1 MGRRAARALHAEAAL
16 AAYRGP
22 SAAKRRALT
31 RDVVLLY
38 VLTHQPPDRVG
49 VTRLL
54 RLGHTCKRTGPRSF
68 ELDLSAPGAHK
79 TSAIFGPTITTI
91 PPPVAAWLARWVEL
105 AAVPEHGY
113 LFHAAGDPTT
123 PHTEAAWTKLVKAT
137 FRRASGVALA
147 PKDLRSSFVGFLRS
161 GEHSDATLRSAAAA
175 MRHSTQTQRS
185 RAYDNGRS
193 NRQTDAADLV
203 AAEYAAA
210 CRGEHCR
217 RRSRPRDGRRGRQPG
232 RSDGRSDVVDAC

>member
-1 MGRRAARALHAEAAL
+1 MQRARCHAEAAL

-68 ELDLSAPGAHK
+68 DLDLSAPGAHK

-161 GEHSDATLRSAAAA
+161 AEHSDATLRSAAAA
-175 MRHSTQTQRS
+175 MRHSSQTQRS
-185 RAYDNGRS
+185 RAYDKGRC
-193 NRQTDAADLV
+193 NRLTAAAVRV
-203 AAEYAAA
+203 AAEYAASFA
-210 CRGEHCR
+210 AASFAGAD
-217 RRSRPRDGRRGRQPG
+217 RDPVTADAADDG